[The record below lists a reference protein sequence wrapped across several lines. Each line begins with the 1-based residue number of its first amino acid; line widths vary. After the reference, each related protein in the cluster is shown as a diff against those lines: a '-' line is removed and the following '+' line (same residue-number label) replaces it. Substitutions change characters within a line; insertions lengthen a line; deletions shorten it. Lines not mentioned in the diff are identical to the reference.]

1 MYIAVLFTIAK
12 LWNHPR
18 CTSTNEW
25 KKKMW
30 YMHIVE
36 FYSAIKKNEIMSFAR
51 KWKELEIIILSKIS
65 WTGLRKTILHILS
78 HM

>member
-51 KWKELEIIILSKIS
+51 KWKEL
-65 WTGLRKTILHILS
+65 
-78 HM
+78 